1 MPRHLVGLVALAF
14 GATYIP
20 LHSLRGGGPAVDG
33 VDDGTGATNV
43 AEVPGALS
51 PRVARKGD
59 TASGVTISRT
69 TVAVDMPSPMATV
82 TLKGGVVAGGDP
94 PVAWSIND
102 ITWPTEWPVD
112 CAEGAPHVVYAAA
125 SESRAIIVANTI
137 KEIGGCGLRVPV
149 VLRTKI
155 GLAVV
160 PASRNFE
167 VRYEGKVVMNVT
179 KMMKGNPPNS
189 ATHFRLIATIAASK
203 SLSRD
208 TWAIIFEDDAQLHPD
223 AAEWFPHAADK
234 VALLQHSFKMADATK
249 ADRILYAHCIS
260 SMSGHADFGFAKM
273 PKCQRLTEA
282 DVPGV
287 DGPGG
292 RYGNVSFAYCPHDYR
307 CAHAYAM
314 TKTGAQE
321 LTNAYT
327 MLNRG
332 DKMCPKGIWNG
343 EAKRGH
349 PRCSSDPMITT
360 RYMYDC
366 KGTPHYCKGLVVVS
380 LACLRAALLCCCCDM
395 PPICPAPAGTVVETL
410 PAASA

>member
-1 MPRHLVGLVALAF
+1 MRTQTRLIGLAGLAALALGAGFLFRSGGGLAVARPVPLDGVGKGTGTANFNVGALVG
-14 GATYIP
+14 TRP
-20 LHSLRGGGPAVDG
+20 PQ
-33 VDDGTGATNV
+33 
-43 AEVPGALS
+43 
-51 PRVARKGD
+51 VARGD
-59 TASGVTISRT
+59 NVRAGVAVSVSAGSDAAAPVDTPPPIIATASS
-69 TVAVDMPSPMATV
+69 
-82 TLKGGVVAGGDP
+82 TLKGGVVVGGDP
-94 PVAWSIND
+94 PAAWSIND

-112 CAEGAPHVVYAAA
+112 CAEDAPHVVYAAA

-137 KEIGGCGLRVPV
+137 REIGGCSLRVPV

-203 SLSRD
+203 SLKRN

-223 AAEWFPHAADK
+223 AAKWFPDTADK
-234 VALLQHSFKMADATK
+234 VALLQHSFKMGDTTK
-249 ADRILYAHCIS
+249 SDRILYAHCIS

-273 PKCQRLTEA
+273 PKCQRLTDT

-292 RYGNVSFAYCPHDYR
+292 RYGNVSFAYCPHDFR

-332 DKMCPKGIWNG
+332 DKMCPKGVWNG
-343 EAKRGH
+343 EAARGH
-349 PRCSSDPMITT
+349 PRCSSDPMVTT
-360 RYMYDC
+360 RYLYDC
-366 KGTPHYCKGLVVVS
+366 KGTPHYCKGLVVVRF
-380 LACLRAALLCCCCDM
+380 LRQLLQADLC
-395 PPICPAPAGTVVETL
+395 
-410 PAASA
+410 